1 MAMSRWADRLRI
13 VQDRNGAA
21 IAVGDQSYRR
31 DL

>member
-1 MAMSRWADRLRI
+1 MSRWADRVRI

-21 IAVGDQSYRR
+21 IAVGDQGYR